1 MPETII
7 RLDGVSKS
15 YRSYARDID
24 RVLEIITGKSRH
36 QSFNA
41 LEPLSLSVAS
51 GEVIGVV
58 GKNGAGK
65 STLLKLLAGTLQTST
80 GSLSIHGRVS
90 AILELGASFHP
101 EMSGH
106 DNVYLT
112 CAIQGL
118 TRSETDAAY
127 AAIVDFAGIPDFM
140 QRAVKTYSSGM
151 LMRLAFSIATHV
163 NPDILIIDEALS
175 VGDGVFARR
184 SFDRIMEFRKAGKTI
199 FFCSH
204 SLYQVEALCD
214 RVLWLDQG
222 RIKSQGAPA
231 RVITGYSEFLQQQ
244 AAILAPA
251 EPAAASGAAPV
262 VAVATTHAGVP
273 QVLNVSVRVDGRLA
287 KVHTLQSCQNL
298 VEVDIKFRAAANLPM
313 PSIGVVI
320 LGGDGRYI
328 ASAGTLNDGITLHTG
343 SDHSGSITLRFPD
356 FPLLKGCYVLEVY
369 LLCEQGLHIYERV
382 RQVAELNVEQHSLEL
397 GIVSLAHHWL
407 AH

>member
-1 MPETII
+1 MADTII
-7 RLDGVSKS
+7 TLAGVSKS
-15 YRSYARDID
+15 YRSYAHDFD
-24 RVLEIITGKSRH
+24 RVLEILTGKARH
-36 QSFNA
+36 QSFHA
-41 LEPLSLSVAS
+41 LEPLSLTVSK

-65 STLLKLLAGTLQTST
+65 STLLKLLAGTLQSST
-80 GSLSIHGRVS
+80 GSLSINGRVS

-118 TRSETDAAY
+118 TRRETDAAY
-127 AAIVDFAGIPDFM
+127 DAIVAFAGIPDFM
-140 QRAVKTYSSGM
+140 QRPVKTYSSGM

-222 RIKSQGAPA
+222 RIREQGTPA
-231 RVITGYSEFLQQQ
+231 RVITAYSEFLQQQ
-244 AAILAPA
+244 SA
-251 EPAAASGAAPV
+251 V
-262 VAVATTHAGVP
+262 VAPPEAAELATSTPSVASVNPGVP
-273 QVLNVSVRVDGRLA
+273 RVLGVAVRVDGRLA
-287 KVHTLQSCQNL
+287 KVHTIQSCRNL
-298 VEVDIKFRAAANLPM
+298 VEVEIRFRAPANLPM
-313 PSIGVVI
+313 PSVGVII
-320 LGGDGRYI
+320 LGGDGRFI
-328 ASAGTLNDGITLHTG
+328 ASAGTVNDGVTLHTG
-343 SDHSGSITLRFPD
+343 ADQNGSVTLQLPD
-356 FPLLKGCYVLEVY
+356 FPLLKGCYSLEVY
-369 LLCEQGLHIYERV
+369 LLCERGLHVYEKV
-382 RQVAELNVEQHSLEL
+382 RQVAELNVEQKSLEL
-397 GIVSLAHHWL
+397 GIVNLPHQWL
-407 AH
+407 PH